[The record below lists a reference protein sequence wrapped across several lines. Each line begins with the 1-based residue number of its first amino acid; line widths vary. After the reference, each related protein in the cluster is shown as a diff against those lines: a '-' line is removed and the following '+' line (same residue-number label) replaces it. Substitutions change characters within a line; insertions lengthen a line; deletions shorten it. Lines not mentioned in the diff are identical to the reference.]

1 MSSELKNTAAVHEP
15 DPTLERSRESHPHI
29 ADMVRDDALLLLGSA
44 RIARDIEDRKRAGVA
59 KYGTPLQ
66 GYNGRNPVM
75 DLYQEL
81 LDAANYMRQHMWEE
95 VDAGRYGY
103 DHKEWLT
110 KYQALLDLIKFVQA
124 DLPSKY

>member
-1 MSSELKNTAAVHEP
+1 MGISTAAVHEP
-15 DPTLERSRESHPHI
+15 APKPERGDLPHI

-44 RIARDIEDRKRAGVA
+44 RIAQDVMYRKAVGVA

-66 GYNGRNPVM
+66 GFNGRNPVM

-81 LDAANYMRQHMWEE
+81 LDALNYMRQHMYEE
-95 VDAGRYGY
+95 VESGRYGY
-103 DHKEWLT
+103 EHDQWLT
-110 KYQALLDLIKFVQA
+110 KYKNLLDLIKFVQA